1 MSKKWRDDVKY
12 REIQQRESKHT
23 RSLLIFSH
31 LENGTTF
38 LVTVT
43 LDRLFGLT
51 LIFSPLKEIFNLN
64 SKLKSSFFVFLCQDS
79 VCS

>member
-38 LVTVT
+38 LGIVTSH
-43 LDRLFGLT
+43 RLFGLT
-51 LIFSPLKEIFNLN
+51 LISSPFKEIFYLN
-64 SKLKSSFFVFLCQDS
+64 SKLK
-79 VCS
+79 